1 MDAIASPESAAN
13 HEELTLQN
21 RYLRSYTLKDNVDL
35 EKLDNL
41 QKAVGAGTYDVR
53 AEELAGK
60 LIDHMLLSSNRP
72 SHLDAGG
79 FAVPS
84 LQYGSKTS
92 SSNSVD
98 NLKPTG

>member
-1 MDAIASPESAAN
+1 MDAIALTESAGS

-21 RYLRSYTLKDNVDL
+21 RYFRSYTLIDNVDL

-60 LIDHMLLSSNRP
+60 LIDYMLLSFNRP

-79 FAVPS
+79 VAVPS
-84 LQYGSKTS
+84 LQYAKTS